1 MITIYNEILYKP
13 LFNIAVF
20 LYNIIPGHDFGIAII
35 VLTVLVRIAFFPLT
49 RKTIKSQK
57 AMNDLAPKIQEIK
70 EKFKD
75 DKSAQSAAT
84 MRLYKENNINPL
96 AGCLPLIIQIP
107 ILIALYK
114 VFMGIALFKPESAGL
129 LYGFI
134 SNPGVINKFFL
145 GFLDITIK
153 NPILAVLSGV
163 LQFLQARETSIQNKA
178 NTGNKQMAALNS
190 QMLYFFPVMIIIIG
204 WNLPAGLMLYWTTA
218 TAFSIVEQKYI
229 KRSSSS
235 PLS

>member
-1 MITIYNEILYKP
+1 MITIYNEFLYKP

-20 LYNIIPGHDFGIAII
+20 LYNILPGHDFGLAII
-35 VLTVLVRIAFFPLT
+35 VLTILVRVAFFPLT
-49 RKTIKSQK
+49 RKTLKSQK
-57 AMNDLAPKIQEIK
+57 AMSELAPKIQEIK

-114 VFMGIALFKPESAGL
+114 VFMSISLFKPESAGL

-134 SNPGVINKFFL
+134 DNPGVINKMFL

-153 NPILAVLSGV
+153 NPVLAVMSGA

-218 TAFSIVEQKYI
+218 TAFSIAEQKYI
-229 KRSSSS
+229 KFKG
-235 PLS
+235 